1 MRELKRLVGLRAYVG
16 YHFGR
21 CQGGGDW
28 ELWSVASEDA
38 DAAGRADSEVDFE
51 AAEGDE
57 EEHALVSVQED
68 EVEETAIVEG
78 SAKEQAS
85 QGLQFS
91 LHRFFKGPAGQH
103 DPRGDEPVLVRG
115 GFRPD
120 QRKSAIWAAPFVEE
134 QVASKKRQVEMQ
146 AMVQAVVEA
155 KQKSIALYG
164 EDGSRAGFFGGRPK
178 RSKEDLRGS
187 FNGVDK
193 SNRIM
198 AGQTRRRIDMDPWEG
213 LEMCEFMEGQVG
225 RYATEDS
232 YWRAMVCR
240 HRPKTKQTLQGILD
254 RKEVFKAKIKER
266 NLAKGTKMRKRVC
279 SGSSG
284 GMLRSEPEVGRG
296 CRAPGGGRNDPYQEQ
311 KQQLKDWAIKEK
323 HCLQV
328 FINSLGWKLGRLEEG
343 SVEAKKV
350 ELRRLGVIKRIQ
362 AIEASPPYLKKTKKM
377 LVQAC
382 GLRLLKPQRLVNLSP
397 AEEHIRCELTWQ
409 LMDQAIWRI
418 TFGTEDDLKHLVLR
432 PKEVIKNRHSCVII
446 FLDQVPFRAKIAGG
460 RQLYFRSERPLKVD
474 KQAVQEAGEEAINQ
488 GQTQMRGQET
498 EDGEKYRITVELRQL
513 ILHYFDKDKDPV
525 GIPGPTCLIVGGAH
539 CRLSNISLDG
549 RWIKSEKFWYDKKEQ
564 VHVAGQSARTHA
576 SVAGPSQATP
586 GMV

>member
-1 MRELKRLVGLRAYVG
+1 LEDHVDEDLKDYVGQVMQDMVKGRRWGRRSLQAGGVKEEYGGQEDFHWQGEGWEGRRWYWENCSNPEALSEDVFSGQEEDDWEDQQEDEGSSRLRRFCRPSPQKLMQAEVARWARRRLKWQGRRVMRELKRLVGLRAYVG

-21 CQGGGDW
+21 YQGGGDE

-38 DAAGRADSEVDFE
+38 DAAGCADSEFDFE

-78 SAKEQAS
+78 SAKEQVS

-120 QRKSAIWAAPFVEE
+120 QRKRAKWAAPLVEE

-178 RSKEDLRGS
+178 SSKEDLRGS

-240 HRPKTKQTLQGILD
+240 YRPKTKRILQGILD

-266 NLAKGTKMRKRVC
+266 NLAKGTKMRKRAC
-279 SGSSG
+279 SGRSG
-284 GMLRSEPEVGRG
+284 GMLRGEAEVGRG
-296 CRAPGGGRNDPYQEQ
+296 CRALGGGRKDPYQEQ
-311 KQQLKDWAIKEK
+311 KQQVKGWAIKEK
-323 HCLQV
+323 QHGHCL
-328 FINSLGWKLGRLEEG
+328 NAG
-343 SVEAKKV
+343 
-350 ELRRLGVIKRIQ
+350 
-362 AIEASPPYLKKTKKM
+362 
-377 LVQAC
+377 
-382 GLRLLKPQRLVNLSP
+382 
-397 AEEHIRCELTWQ
+397 
-409 LMDQAIWRI
+409 
-418 TFGTEDDLKHLVLR
+418 DL
-432 PKEVIKNRHSCVII
+432 
-446 FLDQVPFRAKIAGG
+446 
-460 RQLYFRSERPLKVD
+460 
-474 KQAVQEAGEEAINQ
+474 
-488 GQTQMRGQET
+488 
-498 EDGEKYRITVELRQL
+498 
-513 ILHYFDKDKDPV
+513 
-525 GIPGPTCLIVGGAH
+525 
-539 CRLSNISLDG
+539 
-549 RWIKSEKFWYDKKEQ
+549 
-564 VHVAGQSARTHA
+564 
-576 SVAGPSQATP
+576 
-586 GMV
+586 